1 MTDSATPT
9 PAAELGYA
17 GALDELEGI
26 LSRLE
31 DDDVDIDL
39 LSTDVERAAELI
51 RFCRGRIVTARTDV
65 ERVVADLAA
74 DAAET
79 DEEDA

>member
-1 MTDSATPT
+1 MTAPDTD
-9 PAAELGYA
+9 AAAPEELGYA
-17 GALDELEGI
+17 GAQDELEAI

-39 LSTDVERAAELI
+39 LARDVERAAQLI
-51 RFCRGRIVTARTDV
+51 RFCRGRILTARGDV

-74 DAAET
+74 TAE
-79 DEEDA
+79 DES

>member
-1 MTDSATPT
+1 VTAPETGPV
-9 PAAELGYA
+9 PAEELGYA
-17 GALDELEGI
+17 GAQDELETI

-39 LSTDVERAAELI
+39 LARDVERAAELI
-51 RFCRGRIVTARTDV
+51 RFCRGRILAARGDV

-74 DAAET
+74 AAA
-79 DEEDA
+79 DES